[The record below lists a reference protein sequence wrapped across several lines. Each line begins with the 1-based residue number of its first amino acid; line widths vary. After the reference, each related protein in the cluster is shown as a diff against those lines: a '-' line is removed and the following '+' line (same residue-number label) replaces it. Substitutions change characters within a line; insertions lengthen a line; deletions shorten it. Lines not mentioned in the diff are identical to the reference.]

1 MTKTLCYALLSL
13 VVLAPASA
21 HAQAVTFTVNS
32 TADTDDGTCDVAH
45 CSLREAINA
54 ANANAGLD
62 TIAFAIPG
70 PGTRR
75 IAPTSALP
83 TVSDAAFIDGTTQ
96 PGFANSPVIELFGA
110 SAGASAV
117 GISLVA
123 DGCTVKGLR
132 VMEFATG
139 MLIDGGADNV
149 IGGVAASQS
158 NVLTGNTGDG
168 VRIES
173 ATASGNSV
181 QWNTISGNGGSG
193 VVQFETGTGNT
204 ITFNSIFDNGEL
216 GIDLGDDGVTPNDP
230 GDTDTGPNDL
240 QNFPVL
246 NKVVFGVNRAEGVID
261 TRPNT
266 DVKVEF
272 FSKDACDPSGHGE
285 GEILHGWTT
294 VTTDANGDAE
304 FAATL
309 AGNVPLGVFVTT
321 TATDADGNTSEYS
334 GCSPATTFDI
344 RVSPDSGMV
353 WRGGSDDYAA
363 FVTPEGGAWGQ
374 LVTMSCSNL
383 PGVTTC
389 DFTPDTFTLGAT
401 EVRSDLVVTTTDLC
415 EAVGP
420 LTGSPGGLGSLLP
433 PLAVAVA
440 LLGFALVGIVLRPQ
454 GGRGRRLGFRAA
466 LGVAV
471 IGLALYTGCGGEETT
486 EPCDA
491 GTPYGRHTFNIVA
504 STESLV
510 QAVGA
515 TLVVQ

>member
-1 MTKTLCYALLSL
+1 MTKTLCHALLSL
-13 VVLAPASA
+13 AVLAPASA

-32 TADTDDGTCDVAH
+32 TADSDDGTCDVAH

-54 ANANAGLD
+54 ANTNAGFD
-62 TIAFAIPG
+62 TVAFAIPG

-75 IAPTSALP
+75 IAPASALP
-83 TVSDAAFIDGTTQ
+83 AVSDAVVIDGTTQ
-96 PGFANSPVIELFGA
+96 PGFANSPIIELFGA
-110 SAGASAV
+110 SAGASTV
-117 GISLVA
+117 GISLAA

-139 MLIDGGADNV
+139 ILIDGGADNV
-149 IGGVAASQS
+149 VGGVAASQS
-158 NVLTGNTGDG
+158 NVLTNNSGDG
-168 VRIES
+168 VRIEG
-173 ATASGNSV
+173 ATANGNSI
-181 QWNTISGNGGSG
+181 QWNTITGNGGSG
-193 VVQFETGTGNT
+193 VVLFDAGTGNT

-230 GDTDTGPNDL
+230 GDADTGPNNL

-246 NKVVFGVNRAEGVID
+246 NKVVFGVNRAEGTID

-266 DVKVEF
+266 DVQVEF
-272 FSKDACDPSGHGE
+272 FSNDACNTSGHGE

-309 AGNVPLGVFVTT
+309 AGNAPLGVFVTT

-334 GCSPATTFDI
+334 ECEPATTFDI

-353 WRGGSDDYAA
+353 WRGGSDEYAA

-401 EVRSDLVVTTTDLC
+401 EVRSNLVVTTTDLC

-420 LTGSPGGLGSLLP
+420 LTGSPGGLGSVP
-433 PLAVAVA
+433 PLLALAVV
-440 LLGFALVGIVLRPQ
+440 LLGLLLISIVLRTRNE
-454 GGRGRRLGFRAA
+454 RGRKLGFRAA
-466 LGVAV
+466 FGVAV
-471 IGLALYTGCGGEETT
+471 IGLALYTGCGGEDTT
-486 EPCDA
+486 EPCNA
-491 GTPYGRHTFNIVA
+491 GTPRGRHTFNIVA
-504 STESLV
+504 STESLT